1 MKFTETIASDS
12 LSEELFF
19 NLALNGL
26 FSFYKDEE
34 PVPFVYYAKYYLWCN
49 DDDGGQS
56 GDLIFQRK
64 DFWLFLRRTKL
75 IWM

>member
-34 PVPFVYYAKYYLWCN
+34 PVPFVYYVKYYLWCN